1 MRKNVSPRRCYDLRS
16 SIFGK
21 YPLFVQELKGTVNIQ
36 LEMEGIKDLESKKL
50 KTIFPLP
57 F

>member
-1 MRKNVSPRRCYDLRS
+1 MSPRRCYDLRS